1 MQLVLVTP
9 RVSTRGFFC
18 ITVIFYHLERHI
30 LKRIDMRS
38 RIFVLL
44 IAVLTFSG
52 TQSFSQEQPKN
63 SLLWMIS
70 GKDLSRPSF
79 VFGTFHMMC
88 KSDFTITDKLKEKL
102 NATEQFYGELDMD
115 DPTLQ
120 MSLMGKMRLKDKTL
134 KDLMSE
140 SEFSA
145 LSEQF
150 QKITGMSFQMFNQ
163 FTPFMP
169 LSLLTMSSIECADKI
184 QPEGE
189 FVKLAQE
196 KKLPILGLE
205 TIDDQVEAINSQPL
219 DSQLHSLKRMVLAYD
234 SVKQVMT
241 KMVNVYKQNNADK
254 LYEFIKENSN
264 GNDQF
269 ETDMLVK
276 RNKRWIPIMEK
287 AIHEKPSFFAVGAG
301 HLGGNEGVL
310 ELLRKQGYTL
320 TPVLY

>member
-1 MQLVLVTP
+1 MLS
-9 RVSTRGFFC
+9 RFF
-18 ITVIFYHLERHI
+18 I
-30 LKRIDMRS
+30 
-38 RIFVLL
+38 LL
-44 IAVLTFSG
+44 ISALTFSN
-52 TQSFSQEQPKN
+52 TSSFSQKQPKN

-88 KSDFTITDKLKEKL
+88 RSDFSITDKLKEKL
-102 NATEQFYGELDMD
+102 QNTEQFYGELDMD

-134 KDLMSE
+134 KDLMSG

-145 LSEQF
+145 ISEQF
-150 QKITGMSFQMFNQ
+150 QRITGMSFQMFNQ

-169 LSLLTMSSIECADKI
+169 LSLLTMSSIECADKV
-184 QPEGE
+184 QPESE

-205 TIDDQVEAINSQPL
+205 TIDDQIAAINSQPL
-219 DSQLHSLKRMVLAYD
+219 DSQLHSLKRMVLSYD

-241 KMVNVYKQNNADK
+241 KMVDVYKQNNADK
-254 LYEFIKENSN
+254 LYDFIKENSN

-269 ETDMLVK
+269 ETDMLIK
-276 RNKRWIPIMEK
+276 RNKRWIPVIEK

>member
-1 MQLVLVTP
+1 MLFRFFVVLVAA
-9 RVSTRGFFC
+9 F
-18 ITVIFYHLERHI
+18 
-30 LKRIDMRS
+30 
-38 RIFVLL
+38 
-44 IAVLTFSG
+44 TFSS
-52 TQSFSQEQPKN
+52 TSMSQEQPKH

-115 DPTLQ
+115 DPSLQ

-140 SEFSA
+140 SEFGA
-145 LSEQF
+145 VSEQF
-150 QKITGMSFQMFNQ
+150 QRITGMSFQMFNQ

-169 LSLLTMSSIECADKI
+169 LSLLTMNAIECADKI

-205 TIDDQVEAINSQPL
+205 TIDDQIAAINSQPL

-234 SVKQVMT
+234 SVKQMMT
-241 KMVNVYKQNNADK
+241 KMIDVYKQNNADK
-254 LYEFIKENSN
+254 LYDFIKETGN

-269 ETDMLVK
+269 ETDMLIK
-276 RNKRWIPIMEK
+276 RNKRWIPVIEK

>member
-1 MQLVLVTP
+1 MQKAKTINMLS
-9 RVSTRGFFC
+9 RFF
-18 ITVIFYHLERHI
+18 I
-30 LKRIDMRS
+30 
-38 RIFVLL
+38 LL
-44 IAVLTFSG
+44 ISALTFSN
-52 TQSFSQEQPKN
+52 TSSFSQEQPKN

-88 KSDFTITDKLKEKL
+88 RSDFSITDKLKEKL
-102 NATEQFYGELDMD
+102 QNTEQFYGELDMD

-145 LSEQF
+145 ISEQF
-150 QKITGMSFQMFNQ
+150 QRITGMSFQMFNQ

-169 LSLLTMSSIECADKI
+169 LSLLTMSSIECADKV
-184 QPEGE
+184 QPESE

-205 TIDDQVEAINSQPL
+205 TIDDQIAAINSQPL
-219 DSQLHSLKRMVLAYD
+219 DSQLHSLKRMVLSYD

-241 KMVNVYKQNNADK
+241 KMVDVYKQNNADK
-254 LYEFIKENSN
+254 LYDFIKENSN

-269 ETDMLVK
+269 ETDMLIK
-276 RNKRWIPIMEK
+276 RNKRWIPVIEK